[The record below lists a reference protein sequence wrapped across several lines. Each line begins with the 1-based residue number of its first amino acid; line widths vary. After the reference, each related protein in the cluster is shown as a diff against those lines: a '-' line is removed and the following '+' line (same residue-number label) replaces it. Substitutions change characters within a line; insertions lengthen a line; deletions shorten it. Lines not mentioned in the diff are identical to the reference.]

1 MLNTHVYRVLAVE
14 VTNHFDLPQVQQL
27 WQERSPDW
35 VRLCHL
41 LGEAILQVC
50 HHDYDDDDDDGCDE
64 CDAGNDGGDSD
75 YGDHDDGDHGDHEY
89 YETWS
94 TWVTQ
99 TIRHSEDNCVL
110 FLSLTTRTP

>member
-1 MLNTHVYRVLAVE
+1 MFRDSGQPDQFVSNQLQGFEDAQHSSYRVLAFE

-27 WQERSPDW
+27 WQERSPDR

-50 HHDYDDDDDDGCDE
+50 HDDYNDDDDGCDE

-75 YGDHDDGDHGDHEY
+75 YGDHDDGDHGDNEY
-89 YETWS
+89 YET
-94 TWVTQ
+94 
-99 TIRHSEDNCVL
+99 
-110 FLSLTTRTP
+110 

>member
-1 MLNTHVYRVLAVE
+1 MGNLISSFHINLQGFEDAQQSCYRVLAVE

-50 HHDYDDDDDDGCDE
+50 HHDYDDDDDDDGCDE

-75 YGDHDDGDHGDHEY
+75 YGDHDDGDHGDNEY
-89 YETWS
+89 YET
-94 TWVTQ
+94 
-99 TIRHSEDNCVL
+99 
-110 FLSLTTRTP
+110 

>member
-1 MLNTHVYRVLAVE
+1 MGNLISSFHINSQGFEDAQHSCHRVLAVE

-50 HHDYDDDDDDGCDE
+50 HDDYDDGCDDGCDE

-75 YGDHDDGDHGDHEY
+75 YGDHDDGDHGDNEY
-89 YETWS
+89 YET
-94 TWVTQ
+94 
-99 TIRHSEDNCVL
+99 
-110 FLSLTTRTP
+110 